1 MRMPN
6 PREIECALFAEH
18 VKLKKCG
25 VSVKFSPWSDD
36 LELEGLLEVAWVKTG
51 RIPINKRCNKT
62 VSYVGGL
69 VGITL
74 EVDMSTLNRPAS
86 VRAKIGCKHVDQIP
100 TSAEGVLGARFYK
113 FTYEVEEVLVKN
125 TVTEETALPVA
136 RDGASKQNLTPKH
149 KREHHDNEKE
159 DSCSESSGANSFGQ
173 SSGGGGK
180 TCRLPSPA
188 KEVSVS
194 EESKEDDELLIESM
208 QLDHEEYLNE
218 SSKWIVPVPLER
230 GNNTPE
236 IQNDVKK
243 VQVTFSSVVRK
254 SLSYAD
260 VVTNNWQ
267 VLELEGEAD
276 PNIKISND
284 YVVLSP
290 ETDNNVDVI
299 PTPPIASE
307 ADTRFSKR
315 NACGMQEKVEDRARR
330 LASKKD
336 LEGNP
341 KLRNNSFGVLSDA
354 ELISRASNTGVII
367 PDGSFACTDVLR
379 ELEQVREELDI
390 KKNTSHEN
398 QEHDI
403 FITDGLGHS
412 TPISLEWLDQDE
424 AIFESKSITKSK
436 RNNNRKP
443 IVRISRPVTRSEKK
457 KEQNDGGKCNSTMS
471 PGRVTRAKFHKKRSK

>member
-1 MRMPN
+1 MDMRLLDLTSGMLWQGEN
-6 PREIECALFAEH
+6 KEIAASRSRGRKG
-18 VKLKKCG
+18 VKG
-25 VSVKFSPWSDD
+25 D
-36 LELEGLLEVAWVKTG
+36 LRPIMMARLMQTG
-51 RIPINKRCNKT
+51 RPPLPARRNWE
-62 VSYVGGL
+62 VGDLMLG
-69 VGITL
+69 
-74 EVDMSTLNRPAS
+74 MA
-86 VRAKIGCKHVDQIP
+86 C
-100 TSAEGVLGARFYK
+100 VLGEGTMPLR
-113 FTYEVEEVLVKN
+113 L
-125 TVTEETALPVA
+125 
-136 RDGASKQNLTPKH
+136 
-149 KREHHDNEKE
+149 
-159 DSCSESSGANSFGQ
+159 
-173 SSGGGGK
+173 GGGK

-457 KEQNDGGKCNSTMS
+457 KEQNDGGKCLQQEDDAGELRSGVELVRTNTMQLMKLCKAVRH
-471 PGRVTRAKFHKKRSK
+471 GIAGG